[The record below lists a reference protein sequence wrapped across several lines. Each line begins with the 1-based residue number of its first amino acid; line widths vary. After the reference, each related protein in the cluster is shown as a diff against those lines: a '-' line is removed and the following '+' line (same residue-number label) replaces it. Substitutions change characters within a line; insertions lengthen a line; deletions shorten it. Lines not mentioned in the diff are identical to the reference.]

1 MSLVN
6 LKVLAMRVFK
16 LLPRFGLF
24 EAFIALLFSI
34 GFFSR
39 LAPLFNQ
46 DGRLMRQPT
55 EDGFLMLTI
64 ARNIALGLGMS
75 TADGT
80 IPTNGTQ
87 PLFTLIQAL
96 AFALVGANKERG
108 VALILA
114 IQIGISMVT
123 AILLFLLTR
132 QVLKHRNHAWE
143 IAALAAT
150 LWFSSPVVLRH
161 TMNFLETGIYFALIL
176 ASVSIWYRLEI
187 RYTSKN
193 SVSWSF
199 IGVGVLL
206 GLTTWARIDAVF
218 LVFSISL
225 WHSLLGLRKPFNQ
238 LPRRLLESITI
249 GLTAALVISPWL
261 LFNKLNFGSFMPIS
275 GTAQSY
281 TSSFAS
287 NAIEVPAQLFEYL
300 TFVLPLPHAIQHHP
314 LVLLF
319 TSLTIFS
326 YLALLAFRSQRFFP
340 NERIFLFVALSY
352 AALLVIYYGFFFGA
366 AHFVNRY
373 LAPISLFTV
382 ISSAA
387 FVGSAFSWLSKPRF
401 TLRLL
406 PATGALLLCLILFSN
421 ARNYL
426 DSKHHGHFQVVDWV
440 SHNVDPNTW
449 VGAIQTGTLGFFHNR
464 TINLDGKVNPAA
476 LHASIHNQL
485 PDYII
490 NQSFDPSGNKIQ
502 FLADWSGIAQW
513 HNIPSIRS
521 HFQLL
526 LNDPSIN
533 LAVLKRTH

>member
-1 MSLVN
+1 
-6 LKVLAMRVFK
+6 MRVFK
-16 LLPRFGLF
+16 LLPRFGPF

-87 PLFTLIQAL
+87 PLFTLIQAV

-114 IQIGISMVT
+114 IQIGISIVA

-143 IAALAAT
+143 MAALAAA

-176 ASVSIWYRLEI
+176 AAVSVWYRLEI
-187 RYTSKN
+187 HYTSKN

-199 IGVGVLL
+199 LAVGVLL

-218 LVFSISL
+218 LVFSLSL
-225 WHSLLGLRKPFNQ
+225 WHSLLGLRKPFDQ
-238 LPRRLLESITI
+238 LPRRLVESVAM
-249 GLTAALVISPWL
+249 GLTAVIVISPWL

-287 NAIEVPAQLFEYL
+287 NTIEVPAQLFEYL
-300 TFVLPLPHAIQHHP
+300 TFVLPLPHSIQHHP
-314 LVLLF
+314 LVLLL

-326 YLALLAFRSQRFFP
+326 YLALLASLSKRLFP
-340 NERIFLFVALSY
+340 NERLFLFVALSY
-352 AALLVIYYGFFFGA
+352 ATLLTIYYGFFFGA

-373 LAPISLFTV
+373 LAPISLFTA

-387 FVGSAFSWLSKPRF
+387 FIITACSWLSKTRF
-401 TLRLL
+401 ALRLL
-406 PATGALLLCLILFSN
+406 PFASSLLLCLILFSN

-426 DSKHHGHFQVVDWV
+426 DSRHHGHFQVVDWV
-440 SHNVDPNTW
+440 SHNVAPNTW

-476 LHASIHNQL
+476 LQASIHNQL

-490 NQSFDPSGNKIQ
+490 HQSFDSNGNKIA
-502 FLADWSGIAQW
+502 FLVDWSGIAEW
-513 HNIPSIRS
+513 NKIPLIHS
-521 HFQLL
+521 HFQLI
-526 LNDPSIN
+526 LNDPKTN
-533 LAVLKRTH
+533 LAVLKRLN